1 MESISNKNTIQTLS
15 LRHHSGCLQKSA
27 EIIPAN
33 LIRIMPAQGNVTAPL
48 AVLRMKKHF
57 IHEKTPHF
65 QCAYLPHGLVDQYP
79 FGTTNQERS
88 QFQ

>member
-1 MESISNKNTIQTLS
+1 MGSISNKNTIQTLS

-48 AVLRMKKHF
+48 AVLRMKNKH
-57 IHEKTPHF
+57 HP
-65 QCAYLPHGLVDQYP
+65 
-79 FGTTNQERS
+79 
-88 QFQ
+88 